1 MANQVEQLRAQ
12 LLQKAQNA
20 DQRYRQY
27 DASII
32 DWAFSSPDAFFS
44 KDASSEAARRRIMN
58 EYPEVYDYIDAY
70 YQTMRGEDIYQAY
83 SKSIPPEFKKKK
95 QAERMHEAQGKV
107 MQGLITTIATIH
119 GLGGLA
125 SMGAGLATG
134 QFMNMA
140 GKATGQELTR
150 QVTTRSQ
157 LRPVAKEVSEA
168 RAWLKKGENL
178 YPAIQRQAKELIKTS
193 GNAGQ
198 RIGGLTTQIR
208 YTTVPKYAYES
219 IPYVLGNSALAATPA
234 LSVDGY
240 MGDEDYG
247 VLPGNGKNKRTP
259 RIINGAIETDEN
271 GEIPTVASDQ
281 PLPDYVV
288 EQAEKE
294 HQIRPITVVQQQTP
308 EDLDH
313 LSFGEAFATARRNK
327 LGAFIW
333 RGTAYNTALKS
344 DPTRD
349 TAFQDPRRDPE
360 VIAKSKEARA
370 KETAPI
376 AMIPSEIAQVIPEAS
391 LMEEPN
397 IIVLQDQL
405 YSPEPT
411 KKQQRKEKK
420 EKKRAIKQEYKEK
433 LKNI

>member
-1 MANQVEQLRAQ
+1 
-12 LLQKAQNA
+12 
-20 DQRYRQY
+20 
-27 DASII
+27 
-32 DWAFSSPDAFFS
+32 
-44 KDASSEAARRRIMN
+44 
-58 EYPEVYDYIDAY
+58 
-70 YQTMRGEDIYQAY
+70 
-83 SKSIPPEFKKKK
+83 
-95 QAERMHEAQGKV
+95 
-107 MQGLITTIATIH
+107 
-119 GLGGLA
+119 
-125 SMGAGLATG
+125 MGAGLATG

-157 LRPVAKEVSEA
+157 LRPVAKEVSDA

-208 YTTVPKYAYES
+208 YTTAPKYAYES
-219 IPYVLGNSALAATPA
+219 IPYVLGNAALAATPA

-247 VLPGNGKNKRTP
+247 VLPGNGKNNRTP

-294 HQIRPITVVQQQTP
+294 HQIRPITVIQQQIP

-327 LGAFIW
+327 LGAFTW
-333 RGTAYNTALKS
+333 RGKAYNTALKS

-349 TAFQDPRRDPE
+349 TAFHDPRRDPE
-360 VIAKSKEARA
+360 VIAKSRETRA

-376 AMIPSEIAQVIPEAS
+376 AVIPSEIAPVIPEAS

-411 KKQQRKEKK
+411 RKQQRKEKK